1 MELSSPLPLPSRPSD
16 PLPPLLQEEEGEED
30 EEEDYGGDEMF
41 DEDLDLQPR

>member
-1 MELSSPLPLPSRPSD
+1 MELPSSLPFLTL
-16 PLPPLLQEEEGEED
+16 LPPLLQEEEGEEE

>member
-1 MELSSPLPLPSRPSD
+1 MSFMELPSSLPFLTL
-16 PLPPLLQEEEGEED
+16 LPPLLQEEEGEEE